1 MPIKG
6 KHLPIISFII
16 IIITIITSEWLKVPS
31 SRGHPELGLNL
42 SLAASLLGDL
52 GNPSLP
58 GASSLL
64 CTRVGSNEAGA
75 HSPHTGVSVMPVPG
89 PAHTPP
95 L

>member
-1 MPIKG
+1 MPITG
-6 KHLPIISFII
+6 KHLTIISFII
-16 IIITIITSEWLKVPS
+16 IIITSEWLKVLS
-31 SRGHPELGLNL
+31 SHGHPELNL
-42 SLAASLLGDL
+42 SLAASSLGDL

-75 HSPHTGVSVMPVPG
+75 LPAHRCLCDARPG